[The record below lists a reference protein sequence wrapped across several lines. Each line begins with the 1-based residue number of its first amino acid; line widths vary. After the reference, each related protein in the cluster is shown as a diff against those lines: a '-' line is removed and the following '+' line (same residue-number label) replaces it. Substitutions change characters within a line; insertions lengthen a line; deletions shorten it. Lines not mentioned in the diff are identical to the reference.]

1 MKSLLPE
8 THLEAWRNY
17 YVSFWRVFA
26 AIDADLAAADLP
38 SLSWYDA
45 LYELYLAPDR
55 QLRMNELARSALLS
69 RSGLTRLVDKL
80 ENEKLL
86 ERRRCAEDGR
96 VQYARLTEKG
106 VEVLRK
112 IWPVYRAGIA
122 KYFASHLSEAEAKQ
136 AAAML
141 GRVAKALAPEE
152 TTPASG
158 DVAPKGNPIKGNA
171 IRGNHSPK
179 TDDPARGQR

>member
-1 MKSLLPE
+1 MKPDLPE
-8 THLEAWRNY
+8 THLEAWRQY

-26 AIDADLAAADLP
+26 AIEADLAAAGLP

-55 QLRMNELARSALLS
+55 HLRMSELARSALLS

-80 ENEKLL
+80 EKEGLIK
-86 ERRRCAEDGR
+86 RRSCPSDGR
-96 VQYARLTEKG
+96 VQHAELTPKG

-122 KYFASHLSEAEAKQ
+122 KYFGTHLS
-136 AAAML
+136 
-141 GRVAKALAPEE
+141 APESRE
-152 TTPASG
+152 LA
-158 DVAPKGNPIKGNA
+158 A
-171 IRGNHSPK
+171 ILSRVRAGHSPSP
-179 TDDPARGQR
+179 DQPHP